1 MLVISISLYCLCADD
16 NGPSLG
22 ALGRKLYAPS
32 YVPWKEYFNVNPMLM
47 AQIQAGIKAENKLKP
62 NQKIKKLL
70 KEHMSLGMLGSKLYA
85 PSDVSWS
92 ELFQGNPMLMAQIQ
106 AGMKLENRQNPN
118 QHIKRLL
125 DYNHGKR
132 TEIIDYLPNSYY
144 QTRVQRY
151 YEPPHS
157 PRGFHG
163 QRYNLLYKYRY
174 YYG

>member
-1 MLVISISLYCLCADD
+1 MLVISISLYRLCADD

-32 YVPWKEYFNVNPMLM
+32 YVPWTEYFNV
-47 AQIQAGIKAENKLKP
+47 
-62 NQKIKKLL
+62 
-70 KEHMSLGMLGSKLYA
+70 
-85 PSDVSWS
+85 
-92 ELFQGNPMLMAQIQ
+92 NPMLMAQIQ

-144 QTRVQRY
+144 QTRVQR
-151 YEPPHS
+151 
-157 PRGFHG
+157 F
-163 QRYNLLYKYRY
+163 
-174 YYG
+174 